1 MTGARLMFEEVMKYL
16 ENKVLTQN
24 VEMSKREREFAP
36 HKAFM
41 ASRTSQYAGKPED
54 FDTLD
59 QKLNQAT
66 LDILLTQRKYST
78 LKLLPLDEAVQ
89 RDICVILAA
98 LEVSREG
105 LTETQIMNIFN
116 IHSHTWSPL
125 CFAMEYFTISH
136 RGKLGFAISE
146 FKDAV
151 RERYLQSAE
160 EDEHDLDL
168 LELWQWTETKWRDV
182 ADMLLKS
189 FDCAVASCYLLTQ
202 EGALGEDKSPGA
214 RMRVCL
220 AHMRSFFDLVMHF
233 PGVERALER
242 EIRILENAEGKMDEE
257 KRKEFLR
264 DARYYRACNYSS
276 MDRHREAREAHEANL
291 VAFEKKHHIK
301 LSSDVPFKERPRRIP
316 PAMVDEVRRH
326 LAEMLELGV
335 IRKSESPYS
344 SNVVL
349 SSARLLILTLQRLDL
364 VLQKLEDAGLKIR
377 LDKTDLLQ
385 RSVSFLGHV
394 VTPEGVHTCP
404 EKIECVKNWPTPKSV
419 KEVQSFLGF
428 AGFYRRF
435 VPHFARIAR
444 PLHNLTA
451 CPKNGKKQ
459 RKFHWGEEEQ
469 QAFDQLKARLTS
481 APVLA
486 YADPQK
492 PFILNTDA
500 STEGLGAVLYQHQ
513 DGRDRVIAYA
523 SRGLNQAERRYP
535 AHKLEFLALKWAV
548 TDKFHDYLYGANF
561 VVRTDNNPL
570 TYVLT
575 TAKLDAAGHRWVAQ
589 LANYNFSLEYRA
601 GRLNRDA
608 DALSRIDWGSA
619 NTTPA
624 PVVAALLQGKCC
636 SPPLAETVYL
646 GQLVT
651 EQDIDGSATSNQPDW
666 KAEQRADPELLE
678 VINHLQN
685 PTSKVTRT
693 LDPSQKANWKA
704 HAAAL
709 AHAYNCTKH
718 DTTGYSPYFLMFGRH
733 PRLPVDLQFGTQP
746 RNPRDQKSYSEYG
759 KALSERLRAAFET
772 VRRHTSAAQ
781 QTQKQHYD
789 RRVRGS
795 TVQKGDR
802 VLVRNV
808 TPQGKL
814 DDRWSEEVYLV
825 ISQPSEE
832 VPVYQ
837 LAPEGGRGR
846 TRTLH
851 RNLLLPISSGEPAE
865 LQPQPTT
872 ETQPQQPSAETQM
885 QQPSSGPQMPQDPQS
900 VPVQVPKNEST
911 SVQPEPPTDPQVLP
925 ELKPEP
931 AQVPKTESSGVC
943 PEAYEEGCFGQMP
956 LEVGNLFTNMALI
969 YRRKKNLDKA
979 EEVYLK
985 YTKANAVGWEHPVI
999 ATAFMNLGTL
1009 EMHRRN
1015 YAKAEEWTRKA
1026 IAIYE
1031 VNEFEKTKKEFRR
1044 CRENLFANMLKQ
1056 NKMKEVM
1063 PLYIEIF
1070 DVLKQHGWLDECLA
1084 GMHRQVVTYMIEN
1097 NMYDKAEE
1105 VSMALIDSPKVHPQ
1119 NHAHLFCMD
1128 MERPKDQRPVRPYE
1142 YTLEAAMDKF
1152 PDHSMFNTLCEIKME
1167 NQLLP
1172 EEDKEGIQKLVERV
1186 ALRSDK
1192 KVLEVMALWL
1202 VVADELKKTE
1212 LLFDVFRGMV
1222 EENPKDK
1229 HRCAEMGLQFV
1240 AVDMRWG
1247 ITTEASDNA
1256 KTVEICLREV
1266 DRSDMFV
1273 CFFGQQHDD
1282 EMRELHKNKVANY
1295 TVEDDEAKGKM
1306 DDLKKRVAD
1315 TKAQALAVYFD
1326 YPNPLEGARLIF
1338 EEVMKYLE
1346 NSVLTQNVEMSK
1358 REKEFAP
1365 HKAFMHLYWLPEKLP
1380 QGVVCLVATDETDQ
1394 ATLDILLTQC
1404 KYDTVRLTPLD
1415 EALQRQICVE
1425 TLAHSGKEFS
1435 DHQLK
1440 AIISAEQTANP
1451 LFLRTVLAELSI
1463 FGSFRQLDNKI
1474 NSLISL
1480 ASIKE
1485 LLHNCLERLEADYN
1499 VKDYDGNLVGEVL
1512 SALALSMEGLT
1523 ETEIMSIFNIHSH
1536 TWSPFCFAIEYFTVS
1551 HWGKL
1556 EFAIQEFKD
1565 AVRERYLRTEEEE
1578 KRIREKLI
1586 RYFDSVRKQLTPWS
1600 PPTQLNKTQNVHA
1613 VYELVWLQ
1621 KAQGD
1626 KAGLITSLSDLSVFN
1641 ILEGNYKLDLL
1652 ELWQWTQTRGRDVTT
1667 MLLNSLDRAITDCYL
1682 QMQEGL
1688 VGTDVSPGVRMRDCL
1703 NHIRAFFNL
1712 AMFYPGVER
1721 VLERDIHILENAEGK
1736 MPEDIRKECLRD
1748 AQFYFA
1754 DNYSSMDRL
1763 EEAKDVHEANL
1774 AAFEKDLEAKEDKV
1788 LRRQIAFTQN
1798 GLGIVYMHMGEYD
1811 KAVTHLTASA
1821 DFHKQNTDKLNEAA
1835 GYTNLGLVY
1844 TYKQELDKALE
1855 FNEKAL
1861 EAYEEGCFGQMPLE
1875 VGNLLTNMAI
1885 IHRRKEN
1892 WDKAEELYMKSL
1904 QTKANAV
1911 GWEHPVIAT
1920 AYMNLGTLETF
1931 RKNHTKAEEWAR
1943 KAIAIY
1949 EANEYEKTR
1958 MDYRRCREN
1967 LVVQLVK
1974 QNKME
1979 ELLPLYIEIFD
1990 ILKQNGWLAE
2000 CLADIHRQ
2008 IVDYMIQKGMYD
2020 KAEEVSMALIDTPK
2034 VHPQNHAHL
2043 FAIDMERP
2051 KDQRPVRPY
2060 EYTLEAAMDKY
2071 PQHGLYNTLC
2081 QMKMEKQLL
2090 PDTDRDGIRKLI
2102 QRVAA
2107 LDDDVKSVE
2116 VMTLW
2121 MAAADE
2127 LKKSELLY
2135 EALEEMIEEDSS
2147 SKQMVR
2153 MFLRLCVHMGRAADA
2168 APYLENFCASTKEFS
2183 NQGPTQ
2189 LSPSETYPERSR
2201 LDVGLVFA
2209 AVEKNFEARQ
2219 FLTEVITLSSDTP
2232 VKDEAQAALDKLPE
2246 DSTED
2251 VDSGENK

>member
-1 MTGARLMFEEVMKYL
+1 MPA
-16 ENKVLTQN
+16 Q
-24 VEMSKREREFAP
+24 
-36 HKAFM
+36 
-41 ASRTSQYAGKPED
+41 
-54 FDTLD
+54 
-59 QKLNQAT
+59 
-66 LDILLTQRKYST
+66 
-78 LKLLPLDEAVQ
+78 
-89 RDICVILAA
+89 
-98 LEVSREG
+98 
-105 LTETQIMNIFN
+105 
-116 IHSHTWSPL
+116 
-125 CFAMEYFTISH
+125 
-136 RGKLGFAISE
+136 
-146 FKDAV
+146 
-151 RERYLQSAE
+151 
-160 EDEHDLDL
+160 
-168 LELWQWTETKWRDV
+168 
-182 ADMLLKS
+182 LKS
-189 FDCAVASCYLLTQ
+189 PQTFRL
-202 EGALGEDKSPGA
+202 
-214 RMRVCL
+214 
-220 AHMRSFFDLVMHF
+220 F
-233 PGVERALER
+233 
-242 EIRILENAEGKMDEE
+242 
-257 KRKEFLR
+257 
-264 DARYYRACNYSS
+264 
-276 MDRHREAREAHEANL
+276 
-291 VAFEKKHHIK
+291 
-301 LSSDVPFKERPRRIP
+301 LSSP
-316 PAMVDEVRRH
+316 
-326 LAEMLELGV
+326 
-335 IRKSESPYS
+335 
-344 SNVVL
+344 
-349 SSARLLILTLQRLDL
+349 
-364 VLQKLEDAGLKIR
+364 
-377 LDKTDLLQ
+377 
-385 RSVSFLGHV
+385 
-394 VTPEGVHTCP
+394 
-404 EKIECVKNWPTPKSV
+404 
-419 KEVQSFLGF
+419 
-428 AGFYRRF
+428 
-435 VPHFARIAR
+435 
-444 PLHNLTA
+444 
-451 CPKNGKKQ
+451 
-459 RKFHWGEEEQ
+459 
-469 QAFDQLKARLTS
+469 
-481 APVLA
+481 
-486 YADPQK
+486 
-492 PFILNTDA
+492 
-500 STEGLGAVLYQHQ
+500 
-513 DGRDRVIAYA
+513 
-523 SRGLNQAERRYP
+523 
-535 AHKLEFLALKWAV
+535 
-548 TDKFHDYLYGANF
+548 
-561 VVRTDNNPL
+561 
-570 TYVLT
+570 
-575 TAKLDAAGHRWVAQ
+575 
-589 LANYNFSLEYRA
+589 
-601 GRLNRDA
+601 
-608 DALSRIDWGSA
+608 
-619 NTTPA
+619 
-624 PVVAALLQGKCC
+624 
-636 SPPLAETVYL
+636 
-646 GQLVT
+646 
-651 EQDIDGSATSNQPDW
+651 
-666 KAEQRADPELLE
+666 
-678 VINHLQN
+678 
-685 PTSKVTRT
+685 
-693 LDPSQKANWKA
+693 
-704 HAAAL
+704 
-709 AHAYNCTKH
+709 
-718 DTTGYSPYFLMFGRH
+718 
-733 PRLPVDLQFGTQP
+733 
-746 RNPRDQKSYSEYG
+746 
-759 KALSERLRAAFET
+759 
-772 VRRHTSAAQ
+772 
-781 QTQKQHYD
+781 
-789 RRVRGS
+789 
-795 TVQKGDR
+795 
-802 VLVRNV
+802 
-808 TPQGKL
+808 
-814 DDRWSEEVYLV
+814 
-825 ISQPSEE
+825 
-832 VPVYQ
+832 
-837 LAPEGGRGR
+837 
-846 TRTLH
+846 
-851 RNLLLPISSGEPAE
+851 
-865 LQPQPTT
+865 
-872 ETQPQQPSAETQM
+872 
-885 QQPSSGPQMPQDPQS
+885 
-900 VPVQVPKNEST
+900 
-911 SVQPEPPTDPQVLP
+911 
-925 ELKPEP
+925 
-931 AQVPKTESSGVC
+931 
-943 PEAYEEGCFGQMP
+943 
-956 LEVGNLFTNMALI
+956 
-969 YRRKKNLDKA
+969 
-979 EEVYLK
+979 
-985 YTKANAVGWEHPVI
+985 
-999 ATAFMNLGTL
+999 
-1009 EMHRRN
+1009 
-1015 YAKAEEWTRKA
+1015 
-1026 IAIYE
+1026 
-1031 VNEFEKTKKEFRR
+1031 
-1044 CRENLFANMLKQ
+1044 
-1056 NKMKEVM
+1056 
-1063 PLYIEIF
+1063 
-1070 DVLKQHGWLDECLA
+1070 
-1084 GMHRQVVTYMIEN
+1084 
-1097 NMYDKAEE
+1097 
-1105 VSMALIDSPKVHPQ
+1105 
-1119 NHAHLFCMD
+1119 
-1128 MERPKDQRPVRPYE
+1128 
-1142 YTLEAAMDKF
+1142 
-1152 PDHSMFNTLCEIKME
+1152 
-1167 NQLLP
+1167 
-1172 EEDKEGIQKLVERV
+1172 
-1186 ALRSDK
+1186 
-1192 KVLEVMALWL
+1192 
-1202 VVADELKKTE
+1202 
-1212 LLFDVFRGMV
+1212 FRGMEGER
-1222 EENPKDK
+1222 EELTRKYFPQIQ

-1273 CFFGQQHDD
+1273 CFFGQRYGWYQRAGQFDKLLQQNIDSALGKYPWLDGYRDRSVTELELLHGHLNNPGVLPSCVLFRDKQHDD

-1365 HKAFMHLYWLPEKLP
+1365 HKAFMVSRTSLYAGKPEDFEALDRTLQPNDNREGESPHMLVLGPAGSGKSALICNWLQERVAKQPDVLVVPYFIGCAPNTRNPEQVLGFVHSELWHHLNEMSSDTAANIAATSTGDSSGDRGVKAKEPPRPKGLELLRAVLRLLERVVEKGKTVLLVFDAVNRLVAPRKTSKHLYWLPEKLP

-1703 NHIRAFFNL
+1703 NHMRAFFNL

-1885 IHRRKEN
+1885 IHRRKGN

-1974 QNKME
+1974 QNKMD

-2127 LKKSELLY
+2127 LKKGELLY

-2147 SKQMVR
+2147 SKQQMVR

-2219 FLTEVITLSSDTP
+2219 FLTEVIRLSSDTP